1 MKRATRRSTEE
12 KLGSPDPRRHE
23 GCGER
28 GAFSA
33 EKRPSIP
40 RGLYSWALRAL
51 PVMLALMI
59 FLPLLQTAC
68 AETADGVAFGRE
80 FSAEYAA
87 YGDYVTLRYTVRNAL
102 DEVITAV
109 TVSDPLVGVAGY
121 AETLA
126 PGERRVFT
134 ARVRVTADC
143 LSTPALS
150 YALNGRTLT
159 VAVPQKGVTLEN
171 TALSAVLAEE
181 AAEDGHTLVLTVT
194 NQGNA
199 PVYGVKAADRA
210 LGDMGAA
217 VSALNPGESARF
229 ERILTSA
236 GSHLC
241 HIAARSAGGQAL
253 EIDSNALDTQNAH
266 TGAQNDAGGV
276 TLSAALEGGRVLV
289 TVDNATDML
298 YENLAL
304 TERTGGETRTL
315 RFLPA
320 RGRMQ
325 LVWAAG
331 GETGE
336 TLAFDLALPDGQS
349 VSSEPLTLD
358 SAPEAEDNPLDAIPD
373 GVSFRMADNPQ
384 TYRDMMLGA
393 ELTLIALGAGAWFA
407 AAIRRRRERRRR
419 IKKRQERK
427 KQRLNTVR
435 KAGENSAR
443 KQ

>member
-1 MKRATRRSTEE
+1 
-12 KLGSPDPRRHE
+12 
-23 GCGER
+23 
-28 GAFSA
+28 
-33 EKRPSIP
+33 
-40 RGLYSWALRAL
+40 
-51 PVMLALMI
+51 MLALMI